1 MFGCHSNVVLDT
13 KVSGVS
19 VPVAGRG
26 LGNELLGLNNVPTKK
41 AVTKVI
47 DSA

>member
-1 MFGCHSNVVLDT
+1 MFGCHSNVVLAT
-13 KVSGVS
+13 K

-26 LGNELLGLNNVPTKK
+26 LGNELLGWNNVPTKK
-41 AVTKVI
+41 AATKVI